1 MRVKKCFRV
10 LDTLD
15 ADAVAAFFS
24 TAATVRLAGASPIL
38 GRTAI
43 RKAFVHLS
51 VDVDEL
57 HHDPVMLW
65 TAGSLSVL
73 EADVT
78 VTLGDRTTITF
89 PATYS
94 MQWAEGLIEGASVNL
109 YLESRMAVAMSA
121 FDRVRRESWSKSPPA
136 NCAVA
141 GRNPL
146 DPLLSGV

>member
-1 MRVKKCFRV
+1 MPEFFQTRVKKYFRL

-15 ADAVAAFFS
+15 ADAVASFFA
-24 TAATVRLAGASPIL
+24 TGATVRLAGASPIS
-38 GRTAI
+38 GRAAI
-43 RKAFVHLS
+43 RKALVQLS
-51 VDVDEL
+51 LDVDEI

-78 VTLGDRTTITF
+78 LTLGDRTTIAF

-94 MQWAEGLIEGASVNL
+94 LRWTEGLIEEASVNL

-121 FDRVRRESWSKSPPA
+121 FDRDRHVGYDGRRLA
-136 NCAVA
+136 
-141 GRNPL
+141 
-146 DPLLSGV
+146 